1 MPGKVGASLDLLRLG
16 LGLAIRLTLYGHFG
30 PWTLRHQDTLAL
42 VLKDTLALV
51 LNCPDS
57 LQDYG
62 PGASQLVTRSTRY
75 SLKSC
80 DELTVLLNKDV
91 TS

>member
-42 VLKDTLALV
+42 VL
-51 LNCPDS
+51 NCLDS